1 MNNKETKTCGEC
13 KHYDFVGQC
22 NYVYEF
28 NNIHANDKACE
39 YFEPKIITNGD
50 RIRQMSDEELAEKL
64 VCSSYIKKKL
74 PLYNMKKQLI
84 GYKTVLHQ
92 VWKSSITDETYS
104 KKSEAIAAT
113 IKELKKEWK

>member
-13 KHYDFVGQC
+13 LYYDDPFCDYYAMKVAGTKKSC
-22 NYVYEF
+22 DLF
-28 NNIHANDKACE
+28 D
-39 YFEPKIITNGD
+39 PKEKPPTIGD

-113 IKELKKEWK
+113 IKELKKEWKR